1 MKSSHNLLHD
11 WKEARL
17 ERSYISQVGFL
28 GSSIRTSFLRA
39 WVVTVVKVIFVFALV
54 NVHMDVTSK
63 IEENVALLDR
73 YVHNDFSILEQ
84 PLIIARSKSKSPPV
98 IVSAN
103 LQPRGPSE
111 TQSTAAVAGDSTATP
126 SAPSGQALQ

>member
-17 ERSYISQVGFL
+17 EKSYISQVGFL

-39 WVVTVVKVIFVFALV
+39 WVVTAVKVLFVFALV
-54 NVHMDVTSK
+54 NMHIDVTAK

-73 YVHNDFSILEQ
+73 YVHNDFAIPEQ
-84 PLIIARSKSKSPPV
+84 PLIIARSKPKPAPV
-98 IVSAN
+98 IVS
-103 LQPRGPSE
+103 LSLEPRGPSQ

-126 SAPSGQALQ
+126 SAPSGQAPQ